1 MGKITIREWVMVG
14 TMLLLLVLWIAGTH
28 VHVAQTT
35 TAFIGLSVLLLS
47 GVLSWEEVKNEKGA

>member
-1 MGKITIREWVMVG
+1 MVG